1 MIYRFLILTILL
13 SALAACSPV
22 MMNGDVISGEGTDLG
37 PVEMSA
43 SEHRGLREY
52 SVKAELPDATIFS
65 GKMKS
70 DKHTVTLFS
79 DNGVSMDCDFTM
91 KDPAKS
97 FKAGGT
103 GICTTSDGQKL
114 KVKF

>member
-13 SALAACSPV
+13 CVVPACAPV
-22 MMNGDVISGEGTDLG
+22 MMNGDLVSGEGTDLG

-52 SVKAELPDATIFS
+52 SVKAELPDATVFAGS
-65 GKMKS
+65 MKS
-70 DKHTVTLFS
+70 DKNTVTLFS
-79 DNGVSMDCDFTM
+79 NNGVSMDCDFAM
-91 KDPAKS
+91 KNPAKS

-103 GICTTSDGQKL
+103 GICSTSDGQKL